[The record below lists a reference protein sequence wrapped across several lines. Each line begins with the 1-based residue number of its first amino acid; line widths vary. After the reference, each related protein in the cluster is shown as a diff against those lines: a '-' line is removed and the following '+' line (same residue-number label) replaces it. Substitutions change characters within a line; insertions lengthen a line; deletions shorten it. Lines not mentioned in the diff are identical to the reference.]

1 MGREEYKCIEA
12 RKIAAEE
19 KHFGAAS
26 RKGMSGMTSGVVLP
40 ELLAET
46 IAIRRDLHAHPEL
59 SFEEERTAAIVAKSL
74 RGLELTVYEGIG
86 KTGVVGVL
94 SGSLPGPTTMLRADM
109 DALPMQDAGEAP
121 YRSRADGIS
130 HACGHDAH
138 VARLLGA
145 AKVLAARAG
154 EVRGRIAFVFQPGE
168 EAGGGAEAMLD
179 DGLIERFSIDRVY
192 GLHVVTTLLGV
203 QGSPSAFRS
212 GSFALRSGPLMA
224 GADSFDLVIEG
235 RGGHGAAPHLCVD
248 PVLVAAEV
256 VTALQRVISREIDP
270 VETAVLTIGA
280 INGGSTYNVIPP
292 RVSLK
297 GAIRWFSDRTR
308 ESIVQRVEQIAK
320 HVCEAG
326 RATCSISW
334 LPPCPATVND
344 KAEATFVAETLKKTF
359 GEQRVVESPLVMASE
374 DFSCF
379 LRVVPGC
386 FYFLGAGNATHSYP
400 NHHPAFDIDEN
411 AMAAGIEAHVAIA
424 LAAASLP

>member
-1 MGREEYKCIEA
+1 
-12 RKIAAEE
+12 
-19 KHFGAAS
+19 
-26 RKGMSGMTSGVVLP
+26 MTSGVVSR

-46 IAIRRDLHAHPEL
+46 IAVRRDLHAHPEL
-59 SFEEERTAAIVAKSL
+59 SFEEQRTAALVAKSL
-74 RGLELTVYEGIG
+74 RSLGFAVHDGIG

-94 SGSLPGPTTMLRADM
+94 SGTLPGPTIMLRADM
-109 DALPMQDAGEAP
+109 DALPMQEDSKAP
-121 YRSRADGIS
+121 YRSLTDGTA

-138 VARLLGA
+138 VAMLLGA
-145 AKVLAARAG
+145 AKALRDRVG
-154 EVRGRIAFVFQPGE
+154 ELSGRIAFVFQPGE
-168 EAGGGAEAMLD
+168 EAGGGAQAMLD
-179 DGLIERFSIDRVY
+179 DGLIERFAIERVY
-192 GLHVVTTLLGV
+192 GLHVITTLLGA
-203 QGSPSAFRS
+203 QGTPSAFMS
-212 GSFALRSGPLMA
+212 GVFGLRAGPLMA

-235 RGGHGAAPHLCVD
+235 RGGHGAAPQLCVD
-248 PVLVAAEV
+248 PIVVAAEV
-256 VTALQRVISREIDP
+256 VTALQRVLSREIDP
-270 VETAVLTIGA
+270 VEAAVLTIGA

-326 RATCSISW
+326 RANCSISW

-344 KAEATFVAETLKKTF
+344 KTEAAFVAETLKKPF
-359 GEQRVVESPLVMASE
+359 GEQRVIESPLVMASE

-400 NHHPAFDIDEN
+400 NHHPAFDIDES
-411 AMAAGIEAHVAIA
+411 AMAAGIEAHVTIA
-424 LAAASLP
+424 LAAASALTLR